1 MQRWPQK
8 PHSPSHFKCREL
20 TKVKSGS
27 CSRKRGEWMT
37 EACEQPIICRRN
49 RVDDKADSID
59 LSTPR
64 KRKRAPNKPPVPLNS
79 DPTRTRKTIPL
90 ATDVRPRTPGLC
102 LQQRRTPPRP
112 GAQWRPAHSGA
123 TRRPGA
129 PPSGAHSPG
138 GPQRTRGPAD
148 RPYLAWRASN
158 SPWSPEVR
166 LSTSRCS
173 DSCTSARSASR

>member
-1 MQRWPQK
+1 
-8 PHSPSHFKCREL
+8 
-20 TKVKSGS
+20 
-27 CSRKRGEWMT
+27 MT

-59 LSTPR
+59 LATPR
-64 KRKRAPNKPPVPLNS
+64 KRKREPGKPGVP
-79 DPTRTRKTIPL
+79 TIQTLEGRAGP
-90 ATDVRPRTPGLC
+90 AHFPQMCAQGPRDSAHRSAGL
-102 LQQRRTPPRP
+102 PRL
-112 GAQWRPAHSGA
+112 GHSGA
-123 TRRPGA
+123 GLTRAGPAEPALPHPGLTRL
-129 PPSGAHSPG
+129 
-138 GPQRTRGPAD
+138 GPQRTRGRAD